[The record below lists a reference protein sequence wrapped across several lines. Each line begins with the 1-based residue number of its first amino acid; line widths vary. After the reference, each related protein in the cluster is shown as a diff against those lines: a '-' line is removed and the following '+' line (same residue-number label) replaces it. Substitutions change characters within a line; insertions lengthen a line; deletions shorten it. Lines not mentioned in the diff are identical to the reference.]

1 MVKEEFIELR
11 ELEAAM
17 HQIKPCDEKWEF
29 YYDETGN
36 CRKFRLKEGGDFNNH
51 DALSRYFILG
61 GLVFDSKDDALSSN
75 PQALISSLGLQ
86 ANVTELKSH
95 HLCPTDWSFEYFI
108 RQDRVTKVVH
118 WIFNSKANI
127 QYSVENNLYYALVDI
142 VDSLNKPEMGEM
154 LFSLK
159 DALYR
164 VAKAHLEDFA
174 LFLSNYGFPDITQT
188 ENFWLDLTNTLD
200 DIAREDDSFRDD
212 SWFSILRTMVKD
224 NARHPAQQENVL
236 IMDNERFELQD
247 TYVPFYMRPCYT
259 FLYAHHN
266 FDEEKQIIPQMS
278 EFALN
283 NYCFVDSV
291 NEPLIQVSDCFVSIL
306 SKILFFFDSKS
317 FIEIEEYSKNMDAV
331 SKQNFRTM
339 FSLIAR
345 ADAKHKFLIHNA
357 NAISVLA
364 DHEEKWDVV
373 VG

>member
-1 MVKEEFIELR
+1 
-11 ELEAAM
+11 
-17 HQIKPCDEKWEF
+17 
-29 YYDETGN
+29 
-36 CRKFRLKEGGDFNNH
+36 
-51 DALSRYFILG
+51 
-61 GLVFDSKDDALSSN
+61 
-75 PQALISSLGLQ
+75 
-86 ANVTELKSH
+86 
-95 HLCPTDWSFEYFI
+95 
-108 RQDRVTKVVH
+108 
-118 WIFNSKANI
+118 
-127 QYSVENNLYYALVDI
+127 
-142 VDSLNKPEMGEM
+142 
-154 LFSLK
+154 
-159 DALYR
+159 
-164 VAKAHLEDFA
+164 
-174 LFLSNYGFPDITQT
+174 
-188 ENFWLDLTNTLD
+188 
-200 DIAREDDSFRDD
+200 
-212 SWFSILRTMVKD
+212 MVKD

-236 IMDNERFELQD
+236 IMDNERFELQN

-278 EFALN
+278 EFAPN

-317 FIEIEEYSKNMDAV
+317 FSEIEEYSKNMDAV

-364 DHEEKWDVV
+364 DHEKKWDVV